1 MKRREVVGRGG
12 SESQQ
17 ALAEQVDRLLR
28 QLERLTRENAVSE
41 LRQAMQAA
49 QAAAEA
55 MRRGAA
61 EGNAEQSRIALEHLR
76 EARRLLNEGRAG
88 GLARGID
95 QALRQAESL
104 SRRQDDIRRALKEGT
119 DEETSN
125 AAVKDALEHKQQMI
139 SDVRTLDSRL
149 NQLTDEAKAAK
160 LRTSRALNN
169 ARQALRAVDLSERIQ
184 RSQQILRRDS
194 TASTTDLETG
204 IARTLD
210 SVRDKIGTARA
221 IAAESGQTRERSLE
235 ALRTLVRSQGVVQQS
250 LRTEARGQRG
260 PQSGTAQGSTDR
272 GGIATDGSADWGH
285 HGSWND
291 PQMADVRRSFVEGA
305 RQLDSLRQNI
315 NTVRRDSGD
324 IEAVIEGLRALAE
337 SSAGVEDLA
346 AHHAQLLA
354 ALKEIEWQLR
364 NEDSGGEDVKLVA
377 TERVEPGASYRTLV
391 DEYYRRL
398 SEEAGRRR

>member
-1 MKRREVVGRGG
+1 M
-12 SESQQ
+12 
-17 ALAEQVDRLLR
+17 
-28 QLERLTRENAVSE
+28 
-41 LRQAMQAA
+41 
-49 QAAAEA
+49 
-55 MRRGAA
+55 
-61 EGNAEQSRIALEHLR
+61 
-76 EARRLLNEGRAG
+76 
-88 GLARGID
+88 
-95 QALRQAESL
+95 
-104 SRRQDDIRRALKEGT
+104 
-119 DEETSN
+119 
-125 AAVKDALEHKQQMI
+125 
-139 SDVRTLDSRL
+139 
-149 NQLTDEAKAAK
+149 
-160 LRTSRALNN
+160 
-169 ARQALRAVDLSERIQ
+169 
-184 RSQQILRRDS
+184 
-194 TASTTDLETG
+194 
-204 IARTLD
+204 
-210 SVRDKIGTARA
+210 
-221 IAAESGQTRERSLE
+221 
-235 ALRTLVRSQGVVQQS
+235 QQS

-291 PQMADVRRSFVEGA
+291 PQLADVRRSFVEGA

-315 NTVRRDSGD
+315 NTVRRGSGD